1 MAADATY
8 WAMLAVLIA
17 LTVADAVLCTIMFDM
32 FTERY
37 AIFLNQATAFVYVV
51 VASVLLLGRRFFL
64 DASHGGDRPPW
75 LALIAIGLF
84 NGTGN
89 TAQALGLPHTPGLTQ
104 SLLNLLNLPLVLL
117 LAWAFLRKRPS
128 AVASI
133 GAALIVA
140 GAACSALRS
149 LWQSDSAA
157 EPVEPLWYAIVLYLC
172 AQMFFSGERVF
183 EEHVFGHAALLPFER
198 VAYLDIDAIPLH
210 RGIDA
215 IFDECSD
222 SSLCASL
229 HGPDGAWGINTGV
242 LVVRP
247 SASILQSL
255 LQRVELVPHLEGL
268 VSQILGLGIGS

>member
-1 MAADATY
+1 MAAAASY

-37 AIFLNQATAFVYVV
+37 AIFLNQATAFVYIV

-183 EEHVFGHAALLPFER
+183 EEHVFGSRRVDPLLMFWVTLVTQFCLGWALLPIQAVR
-198 VAYLDIDAIPLH
+198 ALGGLDLAAL
-210 RGIDA
+210 
-215 IFDECSD
+215 
-222 SSLCASL
+222 
-229 HGPDGAWGINTGV
+229 PDVIADGV
-242 LVVRP
+242 LCT
-247 SASILQSL
+247 
-255 LQRVELVPHLEGL
+255 
-268 VSQILGLGIGS
+268 LGRSSDAPGAPACSVANTAVFFAYVAVDFSCYL